1 MGHPQEPSARQAEAI
16 LPMRPSWGGTG
27 HKGSCFL
34 RAAGSRQDKAAGGIQ
49 TAQWERP
56 HSQLQRKRCLK
67 RGFSRQ
73 RGGRAG
79 LGVGRVPPPPTPTTS
94 RCVALDKPPSHR
106 TLPGLPWGARH
117 SPLSRPHT
125 QAGSPRVSGGGKVGM
140 GPIHAPRGKG
150 FKTLAL
156 PGRE

>member
-1 MGHPQEPSARQAEAI
+1 MGHPRELSARQADAI
-16 LPMRPSWGGTG
+16 LPVRPSWGGTG

-56 HSQLQRKRCLK
+56 HSRLQRKRCLK

-79 LGVGRVPPPPTPTTS
+79 LGVGRGPPPATPTTS
-94 RCVALDKPPSHR
+94 RCVALDKAPHPAWASLGSTALSPKQATH
-106 TLPGLPWGARH
+106 PG
-117 SPLSRPHT
+117 
-125 QAGSPRVSGGGKVGM
+125 RVPEGQR
-140 GPIHAPRGKG
+140 RGKG
-150 FKTLAL
+150 RDGPHSRTK
-156 PGRE
+156 REGV